1 MRIALIEVFKVDL
14 PYSGGT
20 YRLSG
25 GREFTSFDATIVR
38 VTTDSGLE
46 GWGESTPF
54 GATYI
59 AAHGPGARAGISEIA
74 PALIGLDPRHL
85 DRLNDAMDAA
95 LVGHNHAKTAID
107 VACWDILGKATGM
120 AVCDLLGG
128 RTGVPMPRISS
139 IHAGPP
145 EDMRARVADHRRR
158 GYRSHSIKI
167 GAAENKGENEGGP
180 ALDAERIA
188 ACLADRQPGE
198 WFMADAN
205 GGLTV
210 ESALRLLNLLPPGS
224 DIVLEAPCATWRET
238 LSLRRRVA
246 VPIFWDELFDSEASL
261 ASIIGQDGADGIG
274 LKISKQGGLTRCR
287 RQRDIAIAA
296 GLVMSVQ
303 ETTGSD
309 IAFAAICHMGQSVPP
324 RWLRS
329 VLDCR
334 DMVSVTTARFGPPLR
349 DGGYLAPDLPGLGIE
364 PDLAVL
370 GDPVARYG

>member
-1 MRIALIEVFKVDL
+1 MTLLLFDQLDQPVDRGSHELRIL
-14 PYSGGT
+14 G
-20 YRLSG
+20 
-25 GREFTSFDATIVR
+25 VR
-38 VTTDSGLE
+38 VQGHVVDRRGEACLQLREEDAVSRGVAKGSALDRVAAGSPERYEERGTT
-46 GWGESTPF
+46 
-54 GATYI
+54 
-59 AAHGPGARAGISEIA
+59 ARA
-74 PALIGLDPRHL
+74 
-85 DRLNDAMDAA
+85 
-95 LVGHNHAKTAID
+95 AK
-107 VACWDILGKATGM
+107 

-167 GAAENKGENEGGP
+167 GAAENEGEDEGGP
-180 ALDAERIA
+180 ALDAARIT

-210 ESALRLLNLLPPGS
+210 ESALRFLNLLPPGS

>member
-1 MRIALIEVFKVDL
+1 MRIARIEVFQADL
-14 PYSGGT
+14 PYSGGS
-20 YRLSG
+20 YLLSG
-25 GREFTSFDATIVR
+25 GRVFTSFDSTIVR

-59 AAHGPGARAGISEIA
+59 AAHGRGARTGIDEIA
-74 PALIGLDPRHL
+74 PVLIGRDPRHL

-139 IHAGPP
+139 IYTGDPQ
-145 EDMRARVADHRRR
+145 EMRARVADHRRR

-167 GAAENKGENEGGP
+167 GAAEDEGGP
-180 ALDAERIA
+180 ALDAERVA

-198 WFMADAN
+198 WFLADVN
-205 GGLTV
+205 GGMTV
-210 ESALRLLNLLPPGS
+210 ESALRFLNLLPPRL

-238 LSLRRRVA
+238 LSLRRRST
-246 VPIFWDELFDSEASL
+246 VPIFWDELFDSEAAL

-303 ETTGSD
+303 ETAGSD
-309 IAFAAICHMGQSVPP
+309 IAFAAICHMGQTVPP

-329 VLDCR
+329 ILDCR
-334 DMVSVTTARFGPPLR
+334 DMVSVTTARFEPPAL
-349 DGGYLAPDLPGLGIE
+349 DGGLLAPDLPGLGVE
-364 PDLAVL
+364 PDLTVL
-370 GDPVARYG
+370 GDPVASYD